1 MLWASLDSNSP
12 DFLEVLMPATRS
24 PLDRIRIASPC
35 TADWRFMLGNELVRF
50 CGQCNKNVYNLSAM
64 TRPQAEDLIRRMEG
78 QLCARYYRRSDGTIL
93 TSDCPVGL
101 RAFKQRVSRIKTA
114 IFAMLISFFANIGL
128 LSLVG
133 KERSLRFP
141 VVMGDVAEPTLGVV
155 FQGKTLDPPV
165 AGRIVLEPRTVFR
178 SEAFLRKQAIRRVAA
193 DFSSDDVDYPG
204 TDAAVR
210 VRISEMGDV
219 IDATYLSGP
228 PDLGLIIEE
237 TARQWKFKPVKV
249 DGLPVWVEGTLTF
262 RINRD

>member
-24 PLDRIRIASPC
+24 PLDRIKIASPC
-35 TADWRFMLGNELVRF
+35 TADWRFMLGSDLVRF

-114 IFAMLISFFANIGL
+114 IFAVLISFFVNIGL
-128 LSLVG
+128 LSLIG
-133 KERSLRFP
+133 REKSLRFG

-155 FQGKTLDPPV
+155 FPGKPLDPPV
-165 AGRIVLEPRTVFR
+165 AGGIEIEPRTVFR
-178 SEAFLRKQAIRRVAA
+178 SESFLRKQAIRRVAA
-193 DFSSDDVDYPG
+193 DFSSNAVDYPG
-204 TDAAVR
+204 TEAVVR
-210 VRISEMGDV
+210 VRISETGNV
-219 IDATYLSGP
+219 IDAVYLSGP
-228 PDLGLIIEE
+228 ADLGLIIEE
-237 TARQWKFKPVKV
+237 TARQWRFKPVKV
-249 DGLPVWVEGTLTF
+249 DGLYVQVEGPLTF
-262 RINRD
+262 LIN